1 MKASVIIQRPTPLIP
16 PFTPGLLSLS
26 LWPGSAPNY
35 PYSAKF
41 PEPFSVSQPRGQ
53 HLQHRRMICGF
64 YQQRNRVLENIVWL
78 ALTFTNCSQ
87 TERLFPDNPS
97 WNERFGSRGHIVAPK
112 GPGGPISSPLSVTR
126 TLFPVTAVER
136 GSAESDKVA
145 CTLGMYAVGT
155 GTRLANLLCWTQPSL
170 SGSITPPAVSKGKY
184 SLWKGS

>member
-1 MKASVIIQRPTPLIP
+1 
-16 PFTPGLLSLS
+16 
-26 LWPGSAPNY
+26 
-35 PYSAKF
+35 
-41 PEPFSVSQPRGQ
+41 
-53 HLQHRRMICGF
+53 MICGF

-126 TLFPVTAVER
+126 TLLPVTAVER

-155 GTRLANLLCWTQPSL
+155 GTRLAHYYFAGLSPS
-170 SGSITPPAVSKGKY
+170 SPAVLRHQLYPKANTPFGKAV
-184 SLWKGS
+184 STSNVS